1 MTGWTRNLTLTLT
14 TAAAVWLCVAGAAEA
29 QNNGQLPF
37 ASTYKRPTV
46 SPYNN
51 LYNFSN
57 NPMQAQNMYQQIVV
71 PQLEQQRQQ
80 QEQIAQARQINKV
93 QNQVQK
99 IQRDATSR
107 QAVETIRPT
116 GHAST
121 YQNLSHFYPASR

>member
-1 MTGWTRNLTLTLT
+1 MTGWTRNLTLTVATVAGL
-14 TAAAVWLCVAGAAEA
+14 WVAGAAEA
-29 QNNGQLPF
+29 QNNGQPPF
-37 ASTYKRPTV
+37 ASSYRRPVV

-57 NPMQAQNMYQQIVV
+57 NPLQAQQMYQQIVV

-80 QEQIAQARQINKV
+80 QEQIAQGRQINKV

-99 IQRDATSR
+99 IQRDTTSR

>member
-1 MTGWTRNLTLTLT
+1 MTGWTRNLTLLAV
-14 TAAAVWLCVAGAAEA
+14 AAAWLGVAGTAEA

-37 ASTYKRPTV
+37 STSYRRPTI
-46 SPYNN
+46 SPYNQ

-57 NPMQAQNMYQQIVV
+57 NPLQAQNMYQQIVV

-80 QEQIAQARQINKV
+80 QDQLVQARQLNKV

-99 IQRDATSR
+99 IQRDTTTR
-107 QAVETIRPT
+107 QTIETIRPT

>member
-1 MTGWTRNLTLTLT
+1 MTGWSRNLTLM
-14 TAAAVWLCVAGAAEA
+14 AATGWLWFAGAAGA
-29 QNNGQLPF
+29 QDNRQLPF
-37 ASTYKRPTV
+37 ASSYRRPVV

-57 NPMQAQNMYQQIVV
+57 NPLQAQQMYQQIVM
-71 PQLEQQRQQ
+71 PQIEQQRQQ
-80 QEQIAQARQINKV
+80 QEQLAQGRQINKV
-93 QNQVQK
+93 QKQVQQ

>member
-1 MTGWTRNLTLTLT
+1 MTGWTRNLTLT
-14 TAAAVWLCVAGAAEA
+14 TAAGAWLCVAGAAEA
-29 QNNGQLPF
+29 QNNGQPPF
-37 ASTYKRPTV
+37 ASSYRRPVV

-57 NPMQAQNMYQQIVV
+57 NPLQAQQMYQQIVM

-80 QEQIAQARQINKV
+80 QEQIAQGRQINKV
-93 QNQVQK
+93 QKQVQQ
-99 IQRDATSR
+99 IQRDATTR

-121 YQNLSHFYPASR
+121 YQNLSHFYPAGR